1 MIGDAKTVNEQ
12 WLDNE
17 RRKYKE
23 NLDIGNI
30 PKIFIRIFIDILDPA
45 DGQLDADEIIRFIS
59 PENGNHIEMEVNN
72 LVHQT
77 DKDDDLR
84 LSKEEVLANMRH
96 FFASQATEWGKRI
109 LTHHDEL

>member
-1 MIGDAKTVNEQ
+1 MSSGLIMNGVNSRKTLTLVII
-12 WLDNE
+12 WTC
-17 RRKYKE
+17 
-23 NLDIGNI
+23 
-30 PKIFIRIFIDILDPA
+30 FIRIIDGILDPA

-77 DKDDDLR
+77 DKDGDLR

>member
-1 MIGDAKTVNEQ
+1 MSSGLIKNAVNSKKILILVIIWTSFIGIIYVV
-12 WLDNE
+12 
-17 RRKYKE
+17 
-23 NLDIGNI
+23 
-30 PKIFIRIFIDILDPA
+30 LDPA

-84 LSKEEVLANMRH
+84 LSKEEVLANYRH

>member
-1 MIGDAKTVNEQ
+1 MSSGLIKNAVNSKKILILVIIWTRFIGIIYDV
-12 WLDNE
+12 
-17 RRKYKE
+17 
-23 NLDIGNI
+23 
-30 PKIFIRIFIDILDPA
+30 LDPA

-84 LSKEEVLANMRH
+84 LSKEEVLANYRH